1 MPPLPETRDDI
12 NLEGQWGMTA
22 VNQPFLQHQDNNM
35 ILLATDNNLEM
46 LASADT
52 VFMDGTFTVEL
63 GKCCAKVRRMLVS
76 KSIIGDVGFKM
87 KLSAAIFL
95 RIVANIW

>member
-1 MPPLPETRDDI
+1 MAA
-12 NLEGQWGMTA
+12 TA
-22 VNQPFLQHQDNNM
+22 IHRLTLDP
-35 ILLATDNNLEM
+35 
-46 LASADT
+46 
-52 VFMDGTFTVEL
+52 L

-95 RIVANIW
+95 RIVANTTITLMDNGELPAVATLL